1 LNKALKLIFILILPL
16 FLLLGSV
23 RLLAGDQYLAFE
35 YGKSNFPTD
44 PYGYTPSQRLTIA
57 SANLRFVRENLAI
70 EALSSQNFNGEP
82 VYKSR
87 ELSHMLDV
95 QKVYQSMGRVWLVI
109 VLLIL
114 LTGFL
119 LFRSSDHRN
128 LPSAI
133 KAGGLLTSGLI
144 FVLGLSAIV
153 AWRGWFTAFHQIFF
167 APGSWL
173 FEYSDTL
180 IRLFP
185 IKFWFDSALTLLGVG
200 LVGGLVLAFTGWI
213 WRLKLE
219 PKKGKESEINH
230 LNVPLSE

>member
-1 LNKALKLIFILILPL
+1 M

-35 YGKSNFPTD
+35 YGKSDFPPD
-44 PYGYTPSQRLTIA
+44 PYGFTSSQRLTIA

-70 EALSSQNFNGEP
+70 EALTTQVLNGEP
-82 VYKSR
+82 VYQSR
-87 ELSHMLDV
+87 ELNHMVDV
-95 QKVYQSMGRVWLVI
+95 QKVYQSVWRVWQVI

-119 LFRSSDHRN
+119 LWRFMDHIN

-133 KAGGLLTSGLI
+133 QAGGFLTSGLI
-144 FVLGLSAIV
+144 FVIGLLAIF
-153 AWRGWFTAFHQIFF
+153 AWQGWFTVFHQIFF

-185 IKFWFDSALTLLGVG
+185 IKFWFDSALTLIGITFIEG
-200 LVGGLVLAFTGWI
+200 LLLAIIGWR
-213 WRLKLE
+213 WRVSLA
-219 PKKGKESEINH
+219 PQ
-230 LNVPLSE
+230 